1 MSDINNLLTE
11 EEKKFLSD
19 INLKYQKHLEELS
32 QENVKKMSTDDGNPD
47 PFNVAEPP
55 KHITTSQREMVI
67 KVLAEV
73 STLNEQ
79 GKLQAINVC
88 SENLYHIPIPPDT
101 DYQILLDEFNN
112 KFDKEIT
119 SLATKITKIDD

>member
-1 MSDINNLLTE
+1 MNDINNLLTE

-19 INLKYQKHLEELS
+19 INEKYQKHLKALEEENIKQLS
-32 QENVKKMSTDDGNPD
+32 MGDNNPE
-47 PFNVAEPP
+47 PFNVAEPLR
-55 KHITTSQREMVI
+55 HITTYQREMVI

-73 STLNEQ
+73 STLNEE
-79 GKLQAINVC
+79 GKLKEISVC

-101 DYQILLDEFNN
+101 DYQTLLDEFT
-112 KFDKEIT
+112 KTFDKEIT